1 MGKKPKG
8 SRPSPSPHGAR
19 KGEGFSNP
27 FYAQREKLT
36 GVVAPPTVK
45 VIPAPVKPEPKAVDA
60 AQLFADEMAGV
71 KRLAE
76 DPRGTANIA
85 PAPKPPRSRRAE
97 DDAEAYAQ
105 LADLVDGNGEFD
117 ITATDEHLE
126 GIAPGI
132 DKRLLRKLRRGD
144 YAVQGHVDLHGL
156 IADEA
161 RGEVERFLVA
171 ARADGKRCVLIV
183 HGRGMHSKDGEP
195 VLKRRLET
203 WLSRGGL
210 AKHVLAFATARP
222 SDGGAGALY
231 ILLRR

>member
-1 MGKKPKG
+1 MGKKPK
-8 SRPSPSPHGAR
+8 
-19 KGEGFSNP
+19 GFSNP
-27 FYAQREKLT
+27 FYAQRDKLA
-36 GVVAPPTVK
+36 GVVAPPAK
-45 VIPAPVKPEPKAVDA
+45 AAAAAPPKPEPAAVDP

-71 KRLAE
+71 KRLAA
-76 DPRGTANIA
+76 DPRGTANLT
-85 PAPKPPRSRRAE
+85 PPPKPPRSRRAE

-105 LADLVDGNGEFD
+105 LADLVEGHGVFD

-132 DKRLLRKLRRGD
+132 DKRLLRTLRRGD
-144 YAVQGHVDLHGL
+144 YAVQAHTDLHGL
-156 IADEA
+156 VADEA
-161 RGEVERFLVA
+161 RTEVERFLGA

-195 VLKRRLET
+195 ILKRRLEG

-210 AKHVLAFATARP
+210 ARHVLAFATARP

-231 ILLRR
+231 VLLRR